1 MSVFE
6 ELRTLAADI
15 LEVEPSELTADSSPE
30 TIESWDSVQHLNL
43 VLAIEEQY
51 DIQLDPEDIGGSAN
65 LGGLAEL
72 VEKTKAS

>member
-15 LEVEPSELTADSSPE
+15 LEVEPAELNEESSPE
-30 TIESWDSVQHLNL
+30 TVESWDSVQHLNL
-43 VLAIEEQY
+43 ILAIEEQY
-51 DIQLDPEDIGGSAN
+51 DIQLDPEEIGGISN

-72 VEKTKAS
+72 VEKAKAD